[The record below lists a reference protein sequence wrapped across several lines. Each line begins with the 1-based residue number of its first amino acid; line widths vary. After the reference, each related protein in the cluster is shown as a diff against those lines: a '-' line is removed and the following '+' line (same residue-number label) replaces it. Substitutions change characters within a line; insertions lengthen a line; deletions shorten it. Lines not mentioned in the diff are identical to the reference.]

1 MLFRSSLGEETGLTT
16 GHIPVAL
23 GDDHIGDSPL
33 TYIGTTLALNTNK
46 FTVDSDSGDTVILGN
61 LTIHGVGG
69 SDNGGVSSYV
79 VFRNDDDE
87 IGFINPSDSG
97 NQLNQLL
104 GYNNATGNLEFSSL
118 IDGGTY

>member
-1 MLFRSSLGEETGLTT
+1 M
-16 GHIPVAL
+16 
-23 GDDHIGDSPL
+23 
-33 TYIGTTLALNTNK
+33 
-46 FTVDSDSGDTVILGN
+46 ILGN

-118 IDGGTY
+118 IDEIGRAHV